1 MVVACRVGCHSRASS
16 SSGILMMHS
25 PEWHNHRCPNCAA
38 CPHRL
43 RRRLPPARCSRKHGG
58 IGRAG
63 SNKGDWVS
71 WQLMKTGLMGSSL
84 ARLSLF
90 IGMLLNASSIP
101 WDWSAVSRSS
111 ARGRSPD
118 PSASPASYHERW
130 SARGKL
136 RPVWVAEQAER
147 QLEPFR
153 LLSQPVVEQPRI
165 SSGELSVVGV
175 LG

>member
-1 MVVACRVGCHSRASS
+1 MEALGEQVP
-16 SSGILMMHS
+16 I
-25 PEWHNHRCPNCAA
+25 
-38 CPHRL
+38 
-43 RRRLPPARCSRKHGG
+43 
-58 IGRAG
+58 
-63 SNKGDWVS
+63 KGDWVS

-111 ARGRSPD
+111 ARGEDRQIPA
-118 PSASPASYHERW
+118 PVQRLATSAGQHG
-130 SARGKL
+130 GKL

-153 LLSQPVVEQPRI
+153 LLGQPVVEQPPNFIRRTVR
-165 SSGELSVVGV
+165 GGV